1 MNQSGSYEDL
11 LKQYRELQL
20 RITRFSFVEQQLI
33 NTRDRLDHELV
44 MYKRLNKF
52 NQDALEEMSE
62 ETFLELV
69 AEAIIDIFEIECAFV
84 KLYLPGEPGYVVHHV
99 GMDGH
104 DIDIQLMSDELA
116 MLSQRLPADK
126 AIGLNMRDLTD
137 FSMLSEC
144 LSAVFFHFEDPEL
157 GHKVCLFGAISK
169 KNAPLYSLLL
179 ERHELIFNAFG
190 HQVRSML
197 TGKRKSRKIETQIK
211 QISDSELEL
220 KKLSLIATKNKN
232 GVVISD
238 AHGQMEWV
246 NDAFTTI
253 TGYTK
258 DEAMGKRPK
267 DLLQREDAD
276 PLVVARLSDALK
288 KKEEI
293 EVVIVNHHKNGS
305 KYYNNLQITPVFNEV
320 GEHINFI
327 ALQRDIT
334 KEVVYKAELER
345 VTSRLELI
353 NAQSNIGIWEW
364 DARTDDSYWNE
375 ALRLQYG
382 IDVLDTNDASYEL
395 WLNMVVAEDRDLVMN
410 ATRELIEGKGDTWRH
425 EYRIRRAD
433 NGEELILDCL
443 TIAERDQQGNVIRL
457 VGSSV
462 DITARKRSEES
473 ILAKN
478 EELRKINAELDNF
491 VYRVSHD
498 LRSPLLAIKGLIG
511 LIFGTESLTEEVIE
525 YLKLAE
531 SSVGRL
537 DATIQEIL
545 EYSRNARLAVVY
557 DEVDVKKKVDTIIRD
572 LQFADKNITFEESFP
587 ENTTIISD
595 RARINVLLKN
605 LIGNAVKYQRKDE
618 PNHWVRVT
626 MDYVDENVVI
636 TVSDNGEG
644 IHERSL
650 PRIFDMFYRG
660 TTSSIGTGLGLY
672 ICKEVLSN
680 LNGSIDVKSTV
691 GVGTTMTVTLPII
704 DKKGE

>member
-1 MNQSGSYEDL
+1 MDQSGSYEEL

-62 ETFLELV
+62 ESFLELV
-69 AEAIIDIFEIECAFV
+69 AEAIVDIFEIECSFV
-84 KLYLPGEPGYVVHHV
+84 KLYLPGQTGYIIHHV

-104 DIDIQLMSDELA
+104 DMDKEVVAEELA
-116 MLSQRLPADK
+116 SLGNRLQLDK
-126 AIGLNMRDLTD
+126 AIGLNIREMSD
-137 FSMLSEC
+137 FQMLSEC
-144 LSAVFFHFEDPEL
+144 MSAVFFQFRDVEL
-157 GHKVCLFGAISK
+157 GHRVCLFGAISK

-190 HQVRSML
+190 HQVRSIL
-197 TGKRKSRKIETQIK
+197 TGKRKSQKIEEQIK
-211 QISDSELEL
+211 QISKSELEL
-220 KKLSLIATKNKN
+220 KKLSLIATKNRN

-238 AHGQMEWV
+238 MYGRMEWV
-246 NDAFTTI
+246 NDAFSTI
-253 TGYTK
+253 TGYSK
-258 DEAMGKRPK
+258 EEAIGKRPK

-276 PLVVARLSDALK
+276 PLVVERLSDALK
-288 KKEEI
+288 NKEEV
-293 EVVIVNHHKNGS
+293 EVVIVNHHKSGA
-305 KYYNNLQITPVFNEV
+305 KYYNNLQITPVFDEQ
-320 GEHINFI
+320 GQLINYI

-334 KEVVYKAELER
+334 KEVVYKEELER
-345 VTSRLELI
+345 VTSRLDMI
-353 NAQSNIGIWEW
+353 NVHSKIGIWEW
-364 DARTDDSYWNE
+364 DARTNVSFWNE
-375 ALRLQYG
+375 ALKEQYG
-382 IDVLDTNDASYEL
+382 VKSLSIQDLDYDLCISQTAE
-395 WLNMVVAEDRDLVMN
+395 EDRIRLLDAN
-410 ATRELIEGKGDTWRH
+410 RELMEGDGDAWRM
-425 EYRIRRAD
+425 EYRIIRYD
-433 NGEELILDCL
+433 TNEERILDSL
-443 TIAERDQQGNVIRL
+443 TIAERDLQGKVIRL

-462 DITARKRSEES
+462 DITERKHSEEA

-478 EELRKINAELDNF
+478 EELKKINAELDNF

-511 LIFGTESLTEEVIE
+511 LIFGTENLTEEVIE

-537 DATIQEIL
+537 DSTIQEIL
-545 EYSRNARLAVVY
+545 EYSRNSRLEVMY
-557 DEVDVKKKVDTIIRD
+557 EEVDMKKKVDTIIRD
-572 LQFADKNITFEESFP
+572 LQFADKNISFEESFP
-587 ENTTIISD
+587 ENTVIVTD
-595 RARINVLLKN
+595 RSRMRVLLKN

-618 PNHWVRVT
+618 PNHWVKVA
-626 MDYVDENVVI
+626 MEYVDQDIVI

-672 ICKEVLSN
+672 ICKEVLNN
-680 LNGSIDVKSTV
+680 LNGSIQVESTV
-691 GVGTTMTVTLPII
+691 GVGTTMTVRLPKI
-704 DKKGE
+704 ELPTS

>member
-52 NQDALEEMSE
+52 NQDALDEMSE
-62 ETFLELV
+62 EAFLELT

-84 KLYLPGEPGYVVHHV
+84 KLYIPGAPGFVIHHV

-104 DIDIQLMSDELA
+104 EIDVQQMADELVVLA
-116 MLSQRLPADK
+116 QRLPEDK
-126 AIGLNMRDLTD
+126 AIGLNIRDLTD
-137 FSMLSEC
+137 FNALSAC
-144 LSAVFFHFEDPEL
+144 LSAVFFHFEDTEL
-157 GHKVCLFGAISK
+157 GHRVCLFGAISK

-190 HQVRSML
+190 HQVRSIL
-197 TGKRKSRKIETQIK
+197 TGKRKSRKIESQIK

-238 AHGQMEWV
+238 AQGRIEWV
-246 NDAFTTI
+246 NEAFTTI
-253 TGYTK
+253 TGYSK
-258 DEAMGKRPK
+258 EESLGKKPK
-267 DLLQREDAD
+267 DILQRDDVD
-276 PLVVARLSDALK
+276 PLIAARLSDALQS
-288 KKEEI
+288 KEEV
-293 EVVIVNHHKNGS
+293 EVVVVNHHKSGA
-305 KYYNNLQITPVFNEV
+305 KYYNNLQITPVFNEA

-334 KEVVYKAELER
+334 KEVVYKEELER

-353 NAQSNIGIWEW
+353 NAQSKIGIWEW
-364 DARTDDSYWNE
+364 DARNNSSYWND
-375 ALRLQYG
+375 ALRVQYG
-382 IDVLDTNDASYEL
+382 IDVFGAQNSSYEL
-395 WLNMVVAEDRDLVMN
+395 WLNAVKEEDRERVRI
-410 ATRELIEGKGDTWRH
+410 ATQELYEGKRDTWRL
-425 EYRIRRAD
+425 EYSIIKAD
-433 NGEELILDCL
+433 SKQEIVLDCL
-443 TIAERDQQGNVIRL
+443 TIAERDVSGQVIRL

-462 DITARKRSEES
+462 DITERKRAEEAMM
-473 ILAKN
+473 AKN
-478 EELRKINAELDNF
+478 EELKKINAELDNF

-511 LIFGTESLTEEVIE
+511 LIFGTESLTEEVVE

-537 DATIQEIL
+537 DSTIQEIL

-557 DEVDVKKKVDTIIRD
+557 DNVDVKKKVDTIIRD

-587 ENTTIISD
+587 ENTTIVTD

-618 PNHWVRVT
+618 PNHWVKVT
-626 MDYVDENVVI
+626 MDYVDNNVVL

-680 LNGSIDVKSTV
+680 LNGTIEVQSKV

-704 DKKGE
+704 EMPG